1 MSRKFLWAAAITAA
15 VLFTANG
22 AMAGLADVV
31 VQGAAAKKIQES
43 TELSLAAAKKMAAA
57 CEAFAARNHASAAIT
72 ILDKFGQQVY
82 FERTDGAFGP
92 TQLVASNRKAKTA
105 LITRRTSHEELNRV
119 LRGQTTEFHEG
130 FYNDV
135 FAVPGGLAIT
145 MEDQFLGAIG
155 VGGSIDDEGCARAG
169 LDAIGAVQ
177 PPAADKLPRRYA
189 PSVSGGG

>member
-1 MSRKFLWAAAITAA
+1 MTRKILCMAVAA
-15 VLFTANG
+15 VGIALNTAS
-22 AMAGLADVV
+22 ASAKLSDVI
-31 VQGAAAKKIQES
+31 VQGDAAHKIQES

-57 CEAFAARNHASAAIT
+57 CEVFAARNHASAAIT
-72 ILDKFGQQVY
+72 ILDKFGQEVY
-82 FERTDGAFGP
+82 FERLDGAFGP

-105 LITRRTSHEELNRV
+105 LITRRSSHEELNRV

-135 FAVPGGLAIT
+135 FAVPGGLPIT
-145 MEDQFLGAIG
+145 IEDQFLGAIG
-155 VGGSIDDEGCARAG
+155 VGGSNDDEGCARAG